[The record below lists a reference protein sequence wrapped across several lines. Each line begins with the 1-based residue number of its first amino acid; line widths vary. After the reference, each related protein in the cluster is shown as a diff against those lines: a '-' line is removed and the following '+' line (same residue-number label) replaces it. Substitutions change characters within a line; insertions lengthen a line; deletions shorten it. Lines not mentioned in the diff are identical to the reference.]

1 MISHHRYLSTQ
12 KWNAF
17 ISSMPFNFP
26 TEVIGYSVLKQPIY
40 AHSLGNGPIKVLI
53 WSQMHGNESTTTRA
67 LKDVF
72 DFLFQPSGKRLLEAL
87 TLMIVPQL
95 NPDGADAYTR
105 QNANGVDLN
114 RDALDLTQPESNA
127 LEALFKRFIPNFCFN
142 LHGQR
147 SIFSAGKNGKP
158 ATLSFLSP
166 AANQERGI
174 TDARTKA
181 MQLIACIH
189 KSLQEYI
196 PGQIGRYNDTFN
208 PNCVGDR
215 FTSLGVPT
223 VLYESG
229 HHGLDYDRN
238 FTKEVTVKA
247 LISGLQS
254 IASRDYLKQSI
265 DNYNL
270 IPQNSEDYVDLII
283 QNIEIRSEG
292 HVYKNQ
298 ELAIQ
303 FTEQKVGD
311 EVHFIPICVDFAEK
325 IDCLAHQVLTADE
338 VFHEPYVDYTRG
350 RTIEIS

>member
-1 MISHHRYLSTQ
+1 MILIR
-12 KWNAF
+12 
-17 ISSMPFNFP
+17 P
-26 TEVIGYSVLKQPIY
+26 TLLQS
-40 AHSLGNGPIKVLI
+40 
-53 WSQMHGNESTTTRA
+53 
-67 LKDVF
+67 
-72 DFLFQPSGKRLLEAL
+72 KR
-87 TLMIVPQL
+87 I
-95 NPDGADAYTR
+95 
-105 QNANGVDLN
+105 
-114 RDALDLTQPESNA
+114 
-127 LEALFKRFIPNFCFN
+127 
-142 LHGQR
+142 
-147 SIFSAGKNGKP
+147 
-158 ATLSFLSP
+158 FLSP

-270 IPQNSEDYVDLII
+270 IPQNMTSQDV
-283 QNIEIRSEG
+283 NNTRSG
-292 HVYKNQ
+292 TT
-298 ELAIQ
+298 
-303 FTEQKVGD
+303 FTSM
-311 EVHFIPICVDFAEK
+311 F
-325 IDCLAHQVLTADE
+325 
-338 VFHEPYVDYTRG
+338 
-350 RTIEIS
+350 SN